1 MITADQMKAARALL
15 GGSEVR
21 LAHEAGLDPSTVI
34 NFEVGTRSP
43 SVTSVL
49 TIESTLKA
57 AGVEFPEHDQ
67 VRLRQKKR

>member
-1 MITADQMKAARALL
+1 MITVAQMKAARTLL
-15 GGSEVR
+15 GWSDVK

-34 NFEVGTRSP
+34 NFELGTRSP

-57 AGVEFPEHDQ
+57 AGVEFPQHDQ
-67 VRLRQKKR
+67 VRLTKGQT